1 MFAEFLEAHQ
11 ALIALLILAVMFAAF
26 LSERLAPE
34 IVAAAAAATCLG
46 LGFLSQDEA
55 LAAFSNP
62 APITIAAMFIL
73 SGALVRTGVLDALA
87 DLVVSRAQERPIL
100 SISAF
105 VLISMLASAVVNNTP
120 VVLVLIP
127 VVIKLAKA
135 IGVAPTRLL
144 IPLSY
149 TAILGGTLS
158 LLGTS
163 TNLLVDGVARQQ
175 GLEPFGIFEITP
187 YGIITALSGLAT
199 MLLLGKFLLPHRE
212 DAAQD
217 LLLGETEFLTEV
229 ALISEELDGK
239 TIADLAELNRPGIV
253 VTGVRRG
260 TEVTRSDLNAFE
272 LKKGDVLIVRAPTSE
287 VLTLNSLKDFRVGLR
302 SAQKKGEDHIV
313 VEAVV
318 SPRRTTQG
326 IPISSLSLGR
336 RFGIR
341 ILGAHRHNHIPGP
354 ELGAVRL
361 KAADKLLIEGP
372 AAGFEE
378 LSAETELVSVSHP
391 TGRAYRRSKA
401 PIALLALAGVVIL
414 SAMGFMSI
422 GSLALIAVALLL
434 LLRCIDP
441 DEAWDSLNGSVL
453 VLIFSM
459 LMVGKALENTGAVE
473 MIVSALTPLMTAVP
487 GFAALLLIYLAAS
500 VMTEMVTNNA
510 VAVVLTPVVIGLAE
524 PLGIDARAIV
534 MTVMFGASASF
545 ATPIGYQTNTLVYG
559 AANYQFSDFL
569 KIGVPMN
576 LIVGLVTT
584 TAIWFSFQ
592 GL

>member
-1 MFAEFLEAHQ
+1 MFSAFLETHQ
-11 ALIALLILAVMFAAF
+11 AVIALAILAAMFAAC

-34 IVAAAAAATCLG
+34 VAAVTAAAVCLL
-46 LGFLSQDEA
+46 LGFVSQDEA
-55 LAAFSNP
+55 FAAFSNP

-87 DLVVSRAQERPIL
+87 DLVVARAQESPVL
-100 SISAF
+100 SIGAL
-105 VLISMLASAVVNNTP
+105 VVISMLASALVNNTP

-127 VVIKLAKA
+127 VVIKLAKV

-187 YGIITALSGLAT
+187 YGVFAGISGLVT
-199 MLLLGKFLLPHRE
+199 MALLGRYLLPQRE

-217 LLLGETEFLTEV
+217 FLLGETEFLTEV
-229 ALISEELDGK
+229 TLISEELDG
-239 TIADLAELNRPGIV
+239 TPLGQVAELKRPGIAV
-253 VTGVRRG
+253 AGIRRG
-260 TEVTRSDLNAFE
+260 TELTRTGLDDFE
-272 LKKGDVLIVRAPTSE
+272 LRKGDTLILRAPTSE
-287 VLTLNSLKDFRVGLR
+287 VLTLNDHKDFRVGLR
-302 SAQKKGEDHIV
+302 SAQKKSDDHIV
-313 VEAVV
+313 VEVV
-318 SPRRTTQG
+318 VAPHHTTQG

-336 RFGIR
+336 RFGVR

-391 TGRAYRRSKA
+391 SGRAYRRSKA
-401 PIALLALAGVVIL
+401 PIALLALGCVVAL
-414 SAMGFMSI
+414 SAMGIMSI

-434 LLRCIDP
+434 LVRCIDP

-473 MIVSALTPLMTAVP
+473 LIVSALTPLLTSVP

-500 VMTEMVTNNA
+500 VMTELVTNNA

-534 MTVMFGASASF
+534 MTVMFGASSSF

-584 TAIWFSFQ
+584 TAVWVGFHGI
-592 GL
+592 